1 MTGEAAADATDNRL
15 PRISFAVRGVPAE
28 TVHQRL
34 FDNGLVTTLSPRTP
48 LLTNMGVDEIGG
60 AVTVALGPFNTS
72 ADVEHLTRVLAS
84 LA

>member
-1 MTGEAAADATDNRL
+1 M
-15 PRISFAVRGVPAE
+15 
-28 TVHQRL
+28 HQRL